1 MATSQD
7 KIRNFSIIA
16 HVDHGKSTLADRFLE
31 VTGTIRSSE
40 MHEQYLDLNPIER
53 ERGITIKLQPVRMNY
68 HEYILNL
75 IDTPGH
81 VDFTYEVSRSL
92 AACEGAILLVDAAQG
107 IEAQTLSVYNLAYDL
122 GLKIIP
128 VINKIDLPN
137 AQPDKIARDL
147 VESLGFL
154 RDEIIFTSGK
164 TGQGVEEV
172 IQAIVNRIPA
182 PSSDI
187 TDTRALIFDSSFDTY
202 KGVIAAIRV
211 VNQELKKGD
220 KIKFIGSHATTD
232 ILELGYF
239 TPNLV
244 PQEKLT
250 TGEVGYVATGLKD
263 VSEVQVGDTITLI
276 NQNPKP
282 LPGYRPAKP
291 MVFAGF
297 FPVDSGEFPRLR
309 DALGRLKL
317 NDAALIYQ
325 GENSLA
331 LGFGFRVGFLGLLH
345 MEVVQERLER
355 EYNLELIAS
364 SPTVPYEITFTDHSE
379 KTIHSPAEFP
389 DVSNI
394 AEIRE
399 PWVSGI
405 IFTPEQYLGP
415 VSELAK
421 EKRAVFGNF
430 ETIAGR
436 IKVHLELPLSE
447 IMIDF
452 YDRLK
457 SISSGYASF
466 DYDLSEF
473 KPVEAVK
480 LEILVAKKPIDAL
493 SQIVVKSE
501 ADRIGRTLVEKLKNA
516 IPRQNFEVSIQATI
530 GTHVIARADLQGYR
544 KDVLAK
550 MSGGHIER
558 KMKLLEAQKKGKAR
572 MKSVGNVQIPQE
584 AFLAVLSR

>member
-1 MATSQD
+1 MTS

-31 VTGTIRSSE
+31 VTKTIAMGDMRA
-40 MHEQYLDLNPIER
+40 QYLDLNPIER

-68 HEYILNL
+68 LGYILNL

-92 AACEGAILLVDAAQG
+92 AACEGAVLLIDAGQG
-107 IEAQTLSVYNLAYDL
+107 IEAQTLSVFNLARDL

-137 AQPDKIARDL
+137 SDVAGITADL
-147 VESLGFL
+147 VSSLGF
-154 RDEIIFTSGK
+154 DAWEIILASGK
-164 TGQGVEEV
+164 TGQNVDLV
-172 IQAIVNRIPA
+172 LQAIIDRVPAPIPA
-182 PSSDI
+182 AGH
-187 TDTRALIFDSSFDTY
+187 TRALVFDSSFDTY
-202 KGVIAAIRV
+202 KGVIAAVRV
-211 VNQELKKGD
+211 VDGEIEGSS
-220 KIKFIGSHATTD
+220 KICLVGSGAKAEVIET
-232 ILELGYF
+232 GYF
-239 TPNLV
+239 IPSLS
-244 PQEKLT
+244 PQEKLEC
-250 TGEVGYVATGLKD
+250 GEVGYIATGLKD
-263 VSEVQVGDTITLI
+263 VGQVQVGDTITL
-276 NQNPKP
+276 QGESVTP
-282 LPGYRPAKP
+282 LVGYRPAKP
-291 MVFAGF
+291 MVFAGM
-297 FPVDSGEFPRLR
+297 FPVSTEDYPRLR

-317 NDAALIYQ
+317 NDAALTYQ

-364 SPTVPYEITFTDHSE
+364 APTVPYQIKLTDGTE

-389 DVSNI
+389 DQSRLL
-394 AEIRE
+394 ESKE
-399 PWVSGI
+399 PWVNGVI
-405 IFTPEQYLGP
+405 ITPENYLGA

-421 EKRAVFGNF
+421 EKRAVFGEF
-430 ETIAGR
+430 ETVAAR
-436 IKVHLELPLSE
+436 IKVNLRLPLAE

-457 SISSGYASF
+457 SVSSGYASF
-466 DYDLSEF
+466 DYDLDDF
-473 KPVEAVK
+473 LPVEAVK
-480 LEILVAKKPIDAL
+480 LEILVAKQPIDAL

-501 ADRIGRTLVEKLKNA
+501 ADRLGKALVAKLKLA

-530 GTHVIARADLQGYR
+530 GSHVIAREDIQALR

-558 KMKLLEAQKKGKAR
+558 KMKLLEAQRKGKAR
-572 MKSVGNVQIPQE
+572 MKQFGQVQIPQE
-584 AFLAVLSR
+584 AFLTILSR